1 MNRNEPAG
9 FGSAKRKAQSL
20 ATDKSKVSTLLT
32 EALSKADKN
41 KGPLKKVWDDLAT
54 LFRLIHAWVTGK
66 YRDVPWQT
74 IVSAIA
80 AVLYFI
86 NPFDVIPDFLPVIGY
101 IDDTAII
108 GFVIASISSDIA
120 RFRDWEK
127 SIGTGSEE

>member
-20 ATDKSKVSTLLT
+20 VDDKSKVSTLLT
-32 EALSKADKN
+32 EAISKADKN
-41 KGPLKKVWDDLAT
+41 KGPLKKVWDDLVT
-54 LFRLIHAWVTGK
+54 LIRLIRAWVSGN

-80 AVLYFI
+80 AILYFV
-86 NPFDVIPDFLPVIGY
+86 NPFDLIPDFLPVIGY
-101 IDDTAII
+101 IDDAAII

-120 RFRDWEK
+120 KFRDWEQ
-127 SIGTGSEE
+127 SHP